1 MIRLTVVGGGG
12 IVWLVGRRRNET
24 GQKMAN
30 RDSVARVLLVEDDD
44 GDATLIRAC
53 LAEVG
58 IAADALVWCRTLAEG
73 AHAIRFEPTCVLLD
87 LGLPDA
93 DGLQALHTVVDASP
107 DTPVIVLTG
116 RHDQTG
122 TDALAAGA
130 QDYLVKDDI
139 SADLLNRSI
148 RYAIERKRAQR
159 TSQQL
164 REAQLSS
171 AEKARLERGLLPTP
185 LLRSANVECATYYQ
199 PGRDHAVL
207 GGDFFDVVETRD
219 HRVHAVIGDVMGHG
233 PDEAAI
239 GVHLR
244 VAWRTLVLA
253 GTPDEQILPIL
264 ATFLA
269 GETGGDFGFVTLCDL
284 TIEPDLWV
292 TLRVAGHPAPLL
304 CAEGKTSYLDVEIG
318 PPLGLEAL
326 VGVRPGWAANGGW
339 PLTRTQLG
347 PNASLI
353 LYTDGLLDAYSS
365 GVNADTTGID
375 ELVAA
380 VDACAAG
387 KDAVS
392 SWIPSLVAAAPA
404 DSADDIAVVVLTSR
418 VTPR

>member
-1 MIRLTVVGGGG
+1 M
-12 IVWLVGRRRNET
+12 
-24 GQKMAN
+24 MAN
-30 RDSVARVLLVEDDD
+30 RDPVARVLLVEDDD
-44 GDATLIRAC
+44 GDAALIRAC

-58 IAADALVWCRTLAEG
+58 IAGDALAWCRTLAEG
-73 AHAIRFEPTCVLLD
+73 ADAIRGGPTCVLLD

-93 DGLQALHTVVDASP
+93 AGLEALHAVVDASP

-159 TSQQL
+159 TRQQL

-185 LLRSANVECATYYQ
+185 LLRSDAVECSTYYQ

-207 GGDFFDVVETRD
+207 GGDFLDIVETRD
-219 HRVHAVIGDVMGHG
+219 HRVRAVVGDVMGHG

-253 GTPDEQILPIL
+253 GTPDEQILPTL

-269 GETGGDFGFVTLCDL
+269 GETGGDFGFVTMCDL
-284 TIEPDLWV
+284 TIEPDLWA

-304 CAEGKTSYLDVEIG
+304 CVDGKTSYLDVEIG

-326 VGVRPGWAANGGW
+326 VGTHRAGAALGDW

-353 LYTDGLLDAYSS
+353 LYTDGLLDAYSGGTDS
-365 GVNADTTGID
+365 DTTGID
-375 ELVAA
+375 EFVAA
-380 VDACAAG
+380 VDGCAAG
-387 KDAVS
+387 GGAVS
-392 SWIPSLVAAAPA
+392 SWIPSLVAAAPG
-404 DSADDIAVVVLTSR
+404 DSADDIAVVVLTTR
-418 VTPR
+418 AAPR